1 MNNAERSCLWCILG
15 IVVGVALMSWLIPA
29 TCPQIATGTDTVGL
43 VTVDL
48 PSGHYTYKAEGAYKY
63 GSDGK
68 LLWCRVKPWTANSK

>member
-1 MNNAERSCLWCILG
+1 MSSSGKAAVWCAIG
-15 IVVGVALMSWLIPA
+15 FMIGMMY
-29 TCPQIATGTDTVGL
+29 IATIFWRANPTQAPGTDTVGT